1 MRVESIKINEEFIK
15 VIEHEYAV
23 KYLERMGT
31 AATSQAIQRLLKTQ
45 PLSSCEI
52 VSGWNNSG
60 ALADILYIYPL
71 KKDKKTFDANKE
83 ELGFAMKTKSSGK
96 ATSKDIPTGRLTE
109 E

>member
-1 MRVESIKINEEFIK
+1 MRTDTIKINEEFIK

-23 KYLERMGT
+23 KYLEMMGT
-31 AATSQAIQRLLKTQ
+31 AASNRAIQRLLKTQ

-60 ALADILYIYPL
+60 ALADVLYIYPL

-83 ELGFAMKTKSSGK
+83 ELGFASKVKIAKKQAIADIVVGK
-96 ATSKDIPTGRLTE
+96 LTE